1 MSALADPI
9 ASASRSPPATHWEPI
24 LEGDLRAAASDA
36 LCDIAHALPA
46 PGLEGTDATLG
57 SGEAGFAVFHAYLGK
72 CGLSA
77 PADAERHGDLMLAHL
92 QSALDKLPTIVD
104 RLDLFS
110 GFMGVAWAANHLQQ
124 LGALQDGEE
133 LCDAADQA
141 ILDGLSNHSGS
152 MLCELIAGLS
162 GIGVYGLARWHRPAG
177 QEIVRRVVHA
187 LEESAVVHQG
197 LRTWFHA
204 PAKLS
209 AYSLHSYPD
218 GFFNLGLAHG
228 VPGAMAF
235 LARAASHQVAGASE
249 ILTEAGDWLL
259 RQQRQFR
266 NGSRFGYSF
275 LRDPEHEPD
284 GSRVAW
290 CYGDLGLSAA
300 VLLSARYTGHAEWE
314 AAALDLARGTTQRR
328 REDSGVVDAGLCHG
342 AFGNAHILGRMYAAT
357 DEQQLLNAALHWIRE
372 GLRMRNEAAGLA
384 GFLAWCPLMP
394 GESARDLWQ
403 SSAGMIDGICGIGL
417 ALMGFLTPLEPS
429 WDEVFM
435 VNIPRRQ
442 APSSIS

>member
-1 MSALADPI
+1 MSALADPT
-9 ASASRSPPATHWEPI
+9 ASASRNPPTTHWKPI
-24 LEGDLRAAASDA
+24 LEGDLSAAARDA
-36 LCDIAHALPA
+36 LFDIAHALPA
-46 PGLEGTDATLG
+46 PGLQGTDATL
-57 SGEAGFAVFHAYLGK
+57 SNGEAGLAVFHAYLSQ
-72 CGLSA
+72 CGLPA
-77 PADAERHGDLMLAHL
+77 PADAERHSELMLAHI
-92 QSALDKLPTIVD
+92 QSAVDKLPIIAD

-110 GFMGVAWAANHLQQ
+110 GFMGVAWAVNHLQS
-124 LGALQDGEE
+124 LCTLQDGEE
-133 LCDAADQA
+133 LCDAADQT
-141 ILDGLSNHSGS
+141 ILDGLSNHSDS

-177 QEIVRRVVHA
+177 QEIVSRVVRA
-187 LEESAVVHQG
+187 LEESAVIHQG

-209 AYSLHSYPD
+209 AYALHSFPD
-218 GFFNLGLAHG
+218 GCFNLGLAHG

-235 LARAASHQVAGASE
+235 LARAAAHRVPGARE
-249 ILTEAGDWLL
+249 LLAEAGDWLF

-275 LRDPEHEPD
+275 LSDPEHEPD

-300 VLLSARYTGHAEWE
+300 VLLCARHAGHAEWE
-314 AAALDLARGTTQRR
+314 TAALDLARGTTRR
-328 REDSGVVDAGLCHG
+328 RTQDSGVVDAGLCHG

-357 DEQQLLNAALHWIRE
+357 GDRHLSDAALHWIRE
-372 GLRMRNEAAGLA
+372 GLRMRNEGTGLA
-384 GFLAWCPLMP
+384 GFLSWWPLMP

-403 SSAGMIDGICGIGL
+403 PSAGMIDGICGIGL
-417 ALMGFLTPLEPS
+417 ALMGFLTPVEPA

-435 VNIPRRQ
+435 VNIPSRHVL
-442 APSSIS
+442 